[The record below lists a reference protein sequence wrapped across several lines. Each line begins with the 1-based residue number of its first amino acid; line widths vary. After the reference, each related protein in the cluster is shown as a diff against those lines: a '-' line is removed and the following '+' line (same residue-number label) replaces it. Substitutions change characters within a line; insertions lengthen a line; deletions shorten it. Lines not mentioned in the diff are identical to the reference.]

1 MYKDADE
8 NTLKGWGGLK
18 AVFTHKAASV
28 YDDLPEERYHF
39 PETYLRQVEAT
50 VSDFII
56 YYEPGRI
63 GVDDRGRHGRRAYVA
78 VAQVTGV
85 RPDPSRKG
93 HFYADIAP
101 ETYQVFDRP
110 VPFREG
116 HHYYERQLRRADG
129 ATSKGA
135 FGRAVRPV
143 GDEEFAEILAAG
155 FAAELSQEQTPI
167 GETAQLR
174 LPPRLMEAASEFERP
189 IIERISS
196 RPVRDEAFRH
206 AVQAVYES
214 TCAMTGIKILNGQG
228 RPEVQAAHI
237 RPVSDRGPDSIRNG
251 LALSGTVHWMF
262 DRGLISVGPPPGYPI
277 LISRRGLPDN
287 VQRLFNPDMML
298 RKPADE
304 RFWPAPGYIDFHR
317 REIFKG

>member
-1 MYKDADE
+1 M
-8 NTLKGWGGLK
+8 K

-50 VSDFII
+50 VGDFII

-63 GVDDRGRHGRRAYVA
+63 GTNDRGRHGRRAYVA
-78 VAQVTGV
+78 VTQVTGI
-85 RPDPSRKG
+85 RPDPSRRG
-93 HFYADIAP
+93 HFYAGIAP
-101 ETYQVFDRP
+101 ESYQIFDRP

-116 HHYYERQLRRADG
+116 NHYYERQLRRADG

-135 FGRAVRPV
+135 FGRAVRPIS
-143 GDEEFAEILAAG
+143 DEEFAEILAAG
-155 FAAELSQEQTPI
+155 FAAELLQEENRI
-167 GETAQLR
+167 VETAELPV
-174 LPPRLMEAASEFERP
+174 PPRLMEAASEFERP
-189 IIERISS
+189 IIERIS
-196 RPVRDEAFRH
+196 RRHVRDEAFRH

-214 TCAMTGIKILNGQG
+214 TCAMTGIKIINGQG

-251 LALSGTVHWMF
+251 LALSSTVHWMF
-262 DRGLISVGPPPGYPI
+262 DRGLISVGSPPEYAI
-277 LISRRGLPDN
+277 LVSKKGLSEN
-287 VQRLFNPDMML
+287 VRRLFNPDMML